1 MSRERRGARRAL
13 ALTVAPC
20 LALVLAAPA
29 ARADAGPRRA
39 APPRGPSH
47 TAGACDPGRERCLD
61 AERLLYW
68 YDYGLGVHPF
78 TTPEAVRRQLTNHF
92 WLFPVSGGCP
102 DRVRSGDTCD
112 LLGGNPVRVESA
124 AGARLQIATLPGH
137 DLGAGLHI
145 RFTFT
150 RSLGLHY
157 LDVAAWQDRETSC
170 TRSVP
175 CGAASRAGAWALW
188 RVLAATLTVSAWA
201 A

>member
-1 MSRERRGARRAL
+1 MPSERRSARRAL
-13 ALTVAPC
+13 ALAVAPC

-29 ARADAGPRRA
+29 ARADAGPGEA
-39 APPRGPSH
+39 AFPRH
-47 TAGACDPGRERCLD
+47 VAGACDPDRERCLD
-61 AERLLYW
+61 GERLLYW
-68 YDYGLGVHPF
+68 YDFGLGVHPF
-78 TTPEAVRRQLTNHF
+78 TTPEAVRRQLTGHF

-124 AGARLQIATLPGH
+124 AGDHLQIATLPGH
-137 DLGAGLHI
+137 DLGNGLHI

-150 RSLGLHY
+150 RTFGFHY